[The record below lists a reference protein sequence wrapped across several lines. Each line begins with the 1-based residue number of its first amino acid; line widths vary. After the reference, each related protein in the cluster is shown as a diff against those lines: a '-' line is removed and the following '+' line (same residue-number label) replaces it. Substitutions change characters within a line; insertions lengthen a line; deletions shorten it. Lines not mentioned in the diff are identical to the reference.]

1 MLEVFEMPESAAD
14 LGPWLDRTLMSPGL
28 VNVVDELAVIHHAP
42 EESLTVEE
50 ARDWLG
56 KDVAAVLERGL
67 GVLEDARLRQMLVR
81 PSLLPAIQELVLVEG
96 GAYWNSLMPPAR
108 RRMPTTVTQK
118 PVPRW
123 LFMVVPLAVAASVA
137 AFVAVDMQRQPAVQP
152 PIAAPDLVVTRGADT
167 SLQNAEVT
175 AHKPW
180 GWNRDDLPDAESGP
194 ANLLGDLADALS
206 EWFRVTATDGGDR
219 DSLRLHLS
227 EVWAGCQQVRLQTAD
242 ITQPELRLKVIECV
256 TLLEER
262 MQSALGT
269 LRGQPDQEGAA
280 GTAARTKSQVDAWI
294 QETINA
300 LRAMQKNA
308 TVESTKSGE

>member
-1 MLEVFEMPESAAD
+1 MLEVLEMPESAAD

-123 LFMVVPLAVAASVA
+123 LFMVVPLAGIVTTCPT
-137 AFVAVDMQRQPAVQP
+137 QRV
-152 PIAAPDLVVTRGADT
+152 
-167 SLQNAEVT
+167 
-175 AHKPW
+175 
-180 GWNRDDLPDAESGP
+180 
-194 ANLLGDLADALS
+194 
-206 EWFRVTATDGGDR
+206 
-219 DSLRLHLS
+219 
-227 EVWAGCQQVRLQTAD
+227 
-242 ITQPELRLKVIECV
+242 
-256 TLLEER
+256 
-262 MQSALGT
+262 
-269 LRGQPDQEGAA
+269 GQL
-280 GTAARTKSQVDAWI
+280 I
-294 QETINA
+294 F
-300 LRAMQKNA
+300 
-308 TVESTKSGE
+308 